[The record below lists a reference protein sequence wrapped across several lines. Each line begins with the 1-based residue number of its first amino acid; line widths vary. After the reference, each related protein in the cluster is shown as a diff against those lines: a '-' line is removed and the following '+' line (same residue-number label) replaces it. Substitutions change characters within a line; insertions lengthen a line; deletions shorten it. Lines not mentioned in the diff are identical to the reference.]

1 MITAIHPLWRYA
13 NWNILVDSTTQA
25 RLSILGSKLRS
36 ARRSADRE
44 RKRQKRSITG
54 AKETKVMTQADVA
67 IHLGISQSYL
77 SKIEKGLQEP
87 GCLLVESMCAYYGI
101 KMTQVATM
109 SDEERSQAH
118 NMQFAL

>member
-1 MITAIHPLWRYA
+1 VNPAP
-13 NWNILVDSTTQA
+13 QA

-44 RKRQKRSITG
+44 RKRQQKSATG
-54 AKETKVMTQADVA
+54 VKETKVMTQAA
-67 IHLGISQSYL
+67 AAMHLGISQSYL

-87 GCLLVESMCAYYGI
+87 GCLLLESMCAYYGI
-101 KMTQVATM
+101 RMTHLATI

-118 NMQFAL
+118 NLQFAL